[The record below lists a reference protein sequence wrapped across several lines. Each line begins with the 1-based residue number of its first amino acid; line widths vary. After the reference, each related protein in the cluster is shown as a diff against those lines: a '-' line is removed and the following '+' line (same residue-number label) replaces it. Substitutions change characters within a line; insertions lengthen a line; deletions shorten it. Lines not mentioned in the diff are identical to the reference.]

1 MLKKIQRIDSV
12 CELEIQVLLS
22 DDLNYAN
29 KEYLKALRDDDEV
42 ERMLKELVKLL
53 ENKPLNP

>member
-1 MLKKIQRIDSV
+1 M
-12 CELEIQVLLS
+12 LS

-53 ENKPLNP
+53 ENKHLNP